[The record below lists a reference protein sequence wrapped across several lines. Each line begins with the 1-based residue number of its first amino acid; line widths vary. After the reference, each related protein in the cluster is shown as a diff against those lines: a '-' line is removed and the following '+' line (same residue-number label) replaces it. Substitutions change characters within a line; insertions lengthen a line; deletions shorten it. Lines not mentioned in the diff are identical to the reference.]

1 MFYSLKKSEPAFE
14 MMTGPLAGRRFEH
27 DRVYFDIPEEHKD
40 RFKKHTVKQAAAPK
54 KTKQDKEGD
63 K

>member
-1 MFYSLKKSEPAFE
+1 MYFTLKPKVAAFE
-14 MMTGPLAGRRFEH
+14 PVSGPFAGRRFEH
-27 DRVYFDIPEEHKD
+27 GRKYSEVPEEYKN
-40 RFKKHTVKQAAAPK
+40 RFKVEQVKQAAAPK